1 MAGLTANG
9 FVTKQQD
16 TIKTEIE
23 NELRTAFGQSINLQP
38 ESVFGQLVG
47 IMSGQLAEIWQLD
60 EAIYDSQ
67 YPSGAEGTSVDNI
80 LALNNM
86 KRLPASPTVTA
97 PVINGVPGLVCY
109 GTAATVIPAGSLI
122 SVFGQPTFQFTIDF
136 DITILPA
143 VDAIQNI
150 FFTSVPDSGAWKI
163 TLNGHITGSLAYD
176 ISSGALQ
183 TALRLLAGYSD
194 VTVTGSFTIGFT
206 INFIGSSGGM
216 PQPLAII
223 TNNTLLTGS
232 TSVNTNVVEAQA
244 GAVAQ
249 GAGSATATQ
258 NGPLP
263 APANTITV
271 IDTPVSGWTSVNN
284 PLDALPGSNLES
296 DTEAMVRR
304 ASLLQ
309 AQGNGPIQAIVQKVR
324 LLPGVEQAVGFENL
338 YLAAQQL
345 LSYSST
351 PTSGSYKL
359 VLNGNST
366 PTISYSATAA
376 NIQTAIRTLS
386 GYSDVLVTGDAQ
398 FGFTIDFNGSQGG
411 QEQPLFTFINNTL
424 SDGSPV
430 TIDIEFGLPGKSFQ
444 VVVLGGEDL
453 AIATSIF
460 NSKPAGIQTYGAVSQ
475 VVTDDAGN
483 VYTINFSRPDEVAV
497 YITVDLDVDQDTF
510 PPDGVSQI
518 QQELIAIGNAIPIG
532 GTIVGFGTNGLIG
545 AFNNI
550 LGISSYDMKFGLAP
564 SPSTD
569 TNIPLLSKQRA
580 LFESFNILVTINY
593 V

>member
-1 MAGLTANG
+1 MAGLTTNG
-9 FVTKQQD
+9 FVTKQQAQ
-16 TIKTEIE
+16 IITEMQNDI
-23 NELRTAFGQSINLQP
+23 RTAFGQSVNLQP
-38 ESVFGQLVG
+38 ESVFGQFVG
-47 IMSGQLAEIWQLD
+47 IVSGQLAEIWQLD

-97 PVINGVPGLVCY
+97 PVTNGTPGLVCY
-109 GTAATVIPAGSLI
+109 GTAATIIPAGSLV
-122 SVFGQPTFQFTIDF
+122 SVFGQPTFQFSIDF
-136 DITILPA
+136 DITILAA

-163 TLNGHITGSLAYD
+163 TLGGHLSSSLAYN
-176 ISSGALQ
+176 ISAANLQ
-183 TALRLLAGYSD
+183 IALRLLTGYSD
-194 VTVTGSFTIGFT
+194 VTVSGSFTIGFT
-206 INFIGSSGGM
+206 INFLGTSGGQ
-216 PQPLAII
+216 PQALAVIS
-223 TNNTLLTGS
+223 NNTLLTGS

-284 PLDALPGSNLES
+284 PLDALPGSNLET

-345 LSYSST
+345 LNYSSV

-359 VLNGNST
+359 VLNGNAT
-366 PTISYSATAA
+366 ATINYNATAA
-376 NIQTAIRTLS
+376 NIQTAIRGLS
-386 GYSDVLVTGDAQ
+386 GYPDVLVTGDAQ
-398 FGFTIDFNGSQGG
+398 FGFTIDFNGSMGG
-411 QEQPLFTFINNTL
+411 QPQPLFGSINNTL
-424 SDGSPV
+424 SDGGAV
-430 TIDIEFGLPGKSFQ
+430 TVDLAFGLPGKAFQ
-444 VVVLGGEDL
+444 VVVLGGEDI
-453 AIATSIF
+453 AIANSIF
-460 NSKPAGIQTYGAVSQ
+460 NSKPAGIETFGSVSE

-483 VYTINFSRPDEVAV
+483 VYTINFSRPDEISV
-497 YITVDLDVDQDTF
+497 YITITLDVDQDTF

-532 GTIVGFGTNGLIG
+532 GTIIGFGTNGLIG

-550 LGISSYDMKFGLAP
+550 LGILSYDMQFGLSP

-580 LFESFNILVTINY
+580 LFESFNILVTVNY